1 MKLYVGNLSYQTT
14 NEELE
19 TFFSQAGEVAS
30 AMVIL
35 DRQTGRSRGFG
46 FVEMANNEDGTSAI
60 EQFHGADFKGRALT
74 VNEAQPREERSFGG
88 GAPRRS
94 SGPRNGG
101 GGGGYGG
108 GGNGGGGGG
117 GRSRGGW

>member
-19 TFFSQAGEVAS
+19 SFFSQAGEVAS

-94 SGPRNGG
+94 SSGPRNGG

-108 GGNGGGGGG
+108 GNGGGGG

>member
-19 TFFSQAGEVAS
+19 SFFSQAGEVAS

-46 FVEMANNEDGTSAI
+46 FVEMANNEDGTAAI

-88 GAPRRS
+88 APRRS

-101 GGGGYGG
+101 GGYGG
-108 GGNGGGGGG
+108 GNGGG

>member
-19 TFFSQAGEVAS
+19 SFFSQAGEVAS

-74 VNEAQPREERSFGG
+74 VNEAQPREDRGGFGG
-88 GAPRRS
+88 PRRN
-94 SGPRNGG
+94 SGPRG
-101 GGGGYGG
+101 GGGGYGDRDR
-108 GGNGGGGGG
+108 N
-117 GRSRGGW
+117 RGGW

>member
-19 TFFSQAGEVAS
+19 SFFSQAGEVAS

-46 FVEMANNEDGTSAI
+46 FVEMASDEDGQNAI

-74 VNEAQPREERSFGG
+74 VNEAQPREERGGGGFGG
-88 GAPRRS
+88 PRRS
-94 SGPRNGG
+94 SGPRQG

-108 GGNGGGGGG
+108 GG
-117 GRSRGGW
+117 RSRGGW

>member
-117 GRSRGGW
+117 RSRGGW